1 MNLNDLKGQRAAYYE
16 EFVEIGQTADAEG
29 RALTEAEQERADK
42 LDELIKATMPK
53 SSTKSVNRTW

>member
-16 EFVEIGQTADAEG
+16 EFVEIGQTVDAEG

-42 LDELIKATMPK
+42 LDDRSRQPMPK